1 MSPTVTPHRAS
12 PERPDGA
19 RASRPDYARQAA
31 EEEGE
36 EERTRESGVGRSAQS
51 LLRAGWQGSRPA
63 ASHCHL
69 GRGPE
74 APRHLVGH
82 IFAWQPCVPARCSVI
97 PHSVPV
103 SLHQRHQEASSRRR
117 SFWAYARQNTEH
129 LSNASCMND
138 VAIWP
143 VATTGSVESA
153 RDQIIRPFCI
163 AMCLSMKEGC
173 SICFFCRILIHHHY
187 QHRKKMRI

>member
-1 MSPTVTPHRAS
+1 VLVPNDRTAHGRAGRITRDKRRRRKKRR
-12 PERPDGA
+12 EHA
-19 RASRPDYARQAA
+19 RAAWADPLNHFFAP
-31 EEEGE
+31 
-36 EERTRESGVGRSAQS
+36 VGTA
-51 LLRAGWQGSRPA
+51 A

-103 SLHQRHQEASSRRR
+103 SLHQHHQEASSRRR

-129 LSNASCMND
+129 PSNASCMND

-153 RDQIIRPFCI
+153 RDLIIRPFCI